1 MRPFLAISRHELVDL
16 TTPWDPERA
25 MAEYFGDAD
34 AQRQLNLSADDVAQ
48 LVNEGA
54 IARLDARH
62 RWMGRAE
69 AEMRI
74 ELLSPLQL
82 GVEIGAEV
90 NVAWWL
96 RPFALPF
103 RSRVRGLINQQID
116 EMLEELRAPTLTAP
130 TLPSPSGGGEKDG
143 RGEGETQERGGGEKE
158 GRAGAKLRIEILT
171 LGGRSVYRRSEGSL

>member
-1 MRPFLAISRHELVDL
+1 MTPFLAISRHDLVDL

-25 MAEYFGDAD
+25 MAEYFGDSD
-34 AQRQLNLSADDVAQ
+34 AQRQLNRSTEDVRQ
-48 LVNEGA
+48 LANEGA
-54 IARLDARH
+54 VARLDARH

-90 NVAWWL
+90 NVRWWL

-103 RSRVRGLINQQID
+103 RSRVRRLINQQID
-116 EMLEELRAPTLTAP
+116 QMLEELSAPTLPYPEGGGELNRGGEVAP
-130 TLPSPSGGGEKDG
+130 TLPSP
-143 RGEGETQERGGGEKE
+143 RGGGKSTTMTM
-158 GRAGAKLRIEILT
+158 EITT
-171 LGGRSVYRRSEGSL
+171 LDGRSVYRRTEGSL